1 METQLARIAE
11 RARGN
16 PKYKFMTLI
25 HLINEDTLIAAH
37 NQMATRKA
45 PGVDGVTRTG
55 YGENLAENI
64 RNLMTRMKKQ
74 AYKPQEVRRVR
85 IPKPGTDKTRPLG
98 IPAYEDK
105 LVQAAAAQILNAI
118 YEQDFLGFSY
128 GFRPQ
133 RSAHDALKHLN
144 KLIEDHRVNYIVD
157 ADIKGF
163 FDHVDHKWLMEF
175 LKERIADT
183 NMLRLIHRFLR
194 AGVIEAGI
202 RYDTPEGTPQGGV
215 ISPIL
220 ANVYLHYV
228 LDLWFQKVVRKHC
241 RGTAHMVRYADD
253 FVCCFEFE
261 EDARRYYAAL
271 EKRLAKFN
279 LELAADKSQIIAF
292 GKKAEAE
299 AQANGRPKPGTFDFL
314 GFTHYCGKSR
324 HGKFR
329 VKRKTSRK
337 KFKISVAKAKEWI
350 KLHRNNPV
358 PDIMEKLRRKL
369 QGYYQ
374 YYAVTDNSYALYRY
388 KDQIERLLF
397 KWLNRRSQ
405 RKSFGWDKFKE
416 LLRKYP
422 LPRPKILV
430 NIFDMRWE
438 ISSR

>member
-11 RARGN
+11 KAREN

-25 HLINEDTLIAAH
+25 HLINEETLSAAH
-37 NQMATRKA
+37 NQMAVRKA
-45 PGVDGVTRTG
+45 PGVDGVTRAG
-55 YGENLAENI
+55 YGEELEGNI
-64 RNLMTRMKKQ
+64 RDLVVRMKKQ
-74 AYKPQEVRRVR
+74 AYKPQKVRRVH
-85 IPKPGTDKTRPLG
+85 IPKPGTDQTRPLG

-105 LVQAAAAQILNAI
+105 LVQAVAAQILNAI
-118 YEQDFLGFSY
+118 YEQDFMGFSY
-128 GFRPQ
+128 GFRPK
-133 RSAHDALKHLN
+133 RNAHDALKHLN
-144 KLIEDHRVNYIVD
+144 KLIEGHRVNYIVD

-163 FDHVDHKWLMEF
+163 FDHVDHHWIMEI
-175 LKERIADT
+175 LRERIADT
-183 NMLRLIHRFLR
+183 NLLRLIHRFLK

-241 RGTAHMVRYADD
+241 RGAAHMVRYADD

-261 EDARRYYAAL
+261 EEARKFYDAL

-292 GKKAEAE
+292 GKNAEAE
-299 AQANGRPKPGTFDFL
+299 AEANGLSKPGTFDFL

-337 KFKISVAKAKEWI
+337 KFKASVAKAKEWI
-350 KLHRNNPV
+350 KSHRNVPV
-358 PDIMEKLRRKL
+358 PDIMKMLKRKL

-374 YYAVTDNSYALYRY
+374 YYAITDNIKALARY
-388 KDQIERLLF
+388 KELIERLLF

-405 RKSFGWDKFKE
+405 RKSFGWDKFQK
-416 LLRKYP
+416 LLMKYP
-422 LPRPKILV
+422 LPRAKISV
-430 NIFDMRWE
+430 NIYDMRWE
-438 ISSR
+438 TSNQ

>member
-1 METQLARIAE
+1 MARIAE
-11 RARGN
+11 QAREN
-16 PKYKFMTLI
+16 SNYKFMTLI
-25 HLINEDTLIAAH
+25 HLINEETLSAAH
-37 NQMATRKA
+37 NRMAVRKA
-45 PGVDGVTRTG
+45 PGVDGVTRTS
-55 YGENLAENI
+55 YGENLGENI
-64 RNLMTRMKKQ
+64 KNLVSRMRKQ

-105 LVQAAAAQILNAI
+105 LVQSVAAQILNAI
-118 YEQDFLGFSY
+118 YEQDFMGFSY
-128 GFRPQ
+128 GFRPK

-144 KLIEDHRVNYIVD
+144 NLIENHRVNYIVD

-163 FDHVDHKWLMEF
+163 FDHVDHKWVMEF

-183 NMLRLIHRFLR
+183 NMLRLINRFLM
-194 AGVIEAGI
+194 AGVIEAGV

-241 RGTAHMVRYADD
+241 RGSAYMVRYADD

-261 EDARRYYAAL
+261 EDARKFYVSL

-279 LELAADKSQIIAF
+279 LELATDKSQIIAF
-292 GKKAEAE
+292 GRTAEAK
-299 AQANGRPKPGTFDFL
+299 ANANGLPKPGTFDFL

-350 KLHRNNPV
+350 KTHRHIPV
-358 PDIMEKLRRKL
+358 PDIMEMLKRKL

-374 YYAVTDNSYALYRY
+374 YYAVTDNSDALCRY
-388 KDQIERLLF
+388 KVQIERLLF

-405 RKSFGWDKFKE
+405 KKSCGWDKFQK

-438 ISSR
+438 ISS

>member
-11 RARGN
+11 KAREN

-25 HLINEDTLIAAH
+25 HLINEETLSAAH
-37 NQMATRKA
+37 NQMAVRKA
-45 PGVDGVTRTG
+45 PGVDGVTRAG
-55 YGENLAENI
+55 YGEELEGNI
-64 RNLMTRMKKQ
+64 RDLVVRMKKQ
-74 AYKPQEVRRVR
+74 AYKPQKVRRVH
-85 IPKPGTDKTRPLG
+85 IPKPGTDQTRPLG

-105 LVQAAAAQILNAI
+105 LVQAVAAQILNAI
-118 YEQDFLGFSY
+118 YEQDFMGFSY
-128 GFRPQ
+128 GFRPK
-133 RSAHDALKHLN
+133 RNAHDALKHLN
-144 KLIEDHRVNYIVD
+144 KLIEGHRVNYIVD

-163 FDHVDHKWLMEF
+163 FDHVDHHWIMEI
-175 LKERIADT
+175 LRERIADT
-183 NMLRLIHRFLR
+183 NLLRLIHRFLK

-241 RGTAHMVRYADD
+241 RGAAHMVRYADD

-261 EDARRYYAAL
+261 EEARKFYDAL

-292 GKKAEAE
+292 GKNAEAE
-299 AQANGRPKPGTFDFL
+299 AEANGLSKPGTFDFL

-337 KFKISVAKAKEWI
+337 KFKASVAKAKE
-350 KLHRNNPV
+350 
-358 PDIMEKLRRKL
+358 
-369 QGYYQ
+369 
-374 YYAVTDNSYALYRY
+374 
-388 KDQIERLLF
+388 
-397 KWLNRRSQ
+397 
-405 RKSFGWDKFKE
+405 
-416 LLRKYP
+416 
-422 LPRPKILV
+422 
-430 NIFDMRWE
+430 
-438 ISSR
+438 